1 MKKTGQTAL
10 QEVVSYPADAT
21 INSSAGL
28 TAPPSHNIDPYP
40 TVILPCDKIHLK
52 VGVSPVPGYMVSIHG
67 LPSEFPLTMAF
78 LEALMGCHRQK
89 RDNATKPKEE
99 VNEREQ
105 ILEKPVHI
113 PATVLARATELLMNY
128 MWHSAIP
135 SVIKEYLFHTL
146 AQLLRLM
153 YKSEVT
159 SNLASATTC
168 LPFTLISQL
177 QQLQTELKKL
187 FEHESQ
193 SSSPLTPLS
202 PGQYSSYF
210 QSLMELCLAV
220 AEITSPPGFG
230 GHLTSPVTSVSSA
243 PPSPPPPSQLSP
255 QSAAKRKKIKMRR
268 MGAAR
273 RSPRSSESENAET
286 VEGQGKPEDMLW
298 FHRALTVSLILRHLV
313 DGDSAGMSV
322 TQDAICDA
330 HQGVVSPSNH
340 SRLLVISGIPPT
352 MEEKVIR
359 RAIERACNSHGGLYQ
374 GELWIPTQDVQFG
387 GTSPDGAQVKLAE
400 PEDIDVDDEREMDE
414 SVAKEESAVPSE
426 EQVAEAQ
433 AEAGPQEERVVSS
446 PQDPDQPSDSDKQSE
461 ASTPKDGDKT
471 LSDDKPSSD
480 VDDKPDDKQ
489 ETKRYVKGYAVLEV
503 RAKSKLDDIE
513 NTLLNSKALQ
523 DTFQLEDGTV
533 MDVTGEDLLT
543 ISTVNPT
550 LLTES
555 CDMDGF
561 LEYLQQKLLTPKPS
575 QGLKRAPRDVL
586 EHIFTSCYAAEQ
598 SLKLHMDG
606 KEKEMEPTEICLSKE
621 QILSQAPGN
630 LMVEFFEAIRS
641 PKKSCSDHVSQVLK
655 QYGVNQPTLKKRQAG
670 K

>member
-1 MKKTGQTAL
+1 
-10 QEVVSYPADAT
+10 
-21 INSSAGL
+21 
-28 TAPPSHNIDPYP
+28 
-40 TVILPCDKIHLK
+40 
-52 VGVSPVPGYMVSIHG
+52 
-67 LPSEFPLTMAF
+67 
-78 LEALMGCHRQK
+78 MGCYRNK
-89 RDNATKPKEE
+89 KDKSDKPKKEE

-113 PATVLARATELLMNY
+113 QASVLARATELVMNY
-128 MWHSAIP
+128 MWHSAMP

-159 SNLASATTC
+159 ANVASASTC
-168 LPFTLISQL
+168 LPFALLTQL

-187 FEHESQ
+187 FEHESL

-273 RSPRSSESENAET
+273 RSPRASESEGGDTAD
-286 VEGQGKPEDMLW
+286 KPEDMLW

-313 DGDSAGMSV
+313 DGDGAGLSV

-330 HQGVVSPSNH
+330 HQCVVSPSNH

-352 MEEKVIR
+352 MEEKAIR

-374 GELWIPTQDVQFG
+374 GELWIPTQDVQFVA
-387 GTSPDGAQVKLAE
+387 SPDGAKAKSSEESEESSGDDDKNKAKGESGVTPEVQPGMVEEIFETKSSPEEEEADSLPSPDE
-400 PEDIDVDDEREMDE
+400 PEQPQEGPEGAVQ
-414 SVAKEESAVPSE
+414 SESAVE
-426 EQVAEAQ
+426 KT
-433 AEAGPQEERVVSS
+433 
-446 PQDPDQPSDSDKQSE
+446 DDKL
-461 ASTPKDGDKT
+461 STG
-471 LSDDKPSSD
+471 DKPSSD
-480 VDDKPDDKQ
+480 GDSSKQ
-489 ETKRYVKGYAVLEV
+489 DEAQDAKQYVKGYAVLEV

-555 CDMDGF
+555 CDMDGL
-561 LEYLQQKLLTPKPS
+561 LEYLQQKLLTPKPAH
-575 QGLKRAPRDVL
+575 GLKKDPREVL
-586 EHIFTSCYAAEQ
+586 EYIYTSCYAAEQ
-598 SLKLHMDG
+598 SLKLHTDG

-621 QILSQAPGN
+621 QILSHAPGN
-630 LMVEFFEAIRS
+630 LMLELFEAIKA
-641 PKKSCSDHVSQVLK
+641 PKKSCQEQVCQVLK
-655 QYGVNQPTLKKRQAG
+655 QYGVNQPTLKKRQTG
-670 K
+670 ENCY